1 MTLLR
6 VTETEW
12 ARRCQEM
19 TWENRGQE
27 MSGEVGPPPRT
38 DNGSGHS
45 AIVQGQRRWYNGH
58 LFKSFSEQKKMIFT
72 SFYFGINIYVKNKR
86 RIDLLL
92 YFILKKLP
100 LNILLKSIVSNSS
113 RGSRISVP
121 FNIANA
127 THYSDPSLCVT
138 NKQTRYRVFKEF
150 REKTTY
156 RVGSL

>member
-1 MTLLR
+1 
-6 VTETEW
+6 
-12 ARRCQEM
+12 
-19 TWENRGQE
+19 
-27 MSGEVGPPPRT
+27 
-38 DNGSGHS
+38 
-45 AIVQGQRRWYNGH
+45 
-58 LFKSFSEQKKMIFT
+58 MIFT

-156 RVGSL
+156 RLDLCNILPFQVSRQIDYDYGVTIIW